1 MSYAT
6 RTDLEDRAGVDELEQ
21 RESMLPAG
29 AVAGALA
36 DADAE
41 IDSYLAARYSL
52 PLASVPSL
60 LKRVACVIAR
70 YNLLGEAASDRA
82 RADYEDAR
90 RLLVGLANGSVTLGL
105 SAATEVATAAGGV
118 AYESSDS
125 VFDAGTGF

>member
-1 MSYAT
+1 MAYAT
-6 RTDLEDRAGVDELEQ
+6 RADLEDRYGADELAQ

-41 IDSYLAARYSL
+41 IDSYLATRYTL

-60 LKRVACVIAR
+60 LKRLACAIAR

-90 RLLVGLANGSVTLGL
+90 RMLAGLANGSVTLGL
-105 SAATEVATAAGGV
+105 ATAVDGSPASGSV
-118 AYESSDS
+118 AYEVSDP
-125 VFDAGTGF
+125 VFDDAAGF

>member
-1 MSYAT
+1 MAYAT
-6 RTDLEDRAGVDELEQ
+6 RTDLEDRYGAEELEQ

-41 IDSYLAARYSL
+41 IDSYLATRYTL

-60 LKRVACVIAR
+60 LKRLACAIAR

-82 RADYEDAR
+82 RADYGDAR
-90 RLLVGLANGSVTLGL
+90 RMLAGLANGSVTLGL
-105 SAATEVATAAGGV
+105 ATAVEGAPTPGTI
-118 AYESSDS
+118 AIDTPDP
-125 VFDAGTGF
+125 VFDAATGF

>member
-1 MSYAT
+1 MAYAT
-6 RTDLEDRAGVDELEQ
+6 RADLEDRHGAEEMEQ

-41 IDSYLAARYSL
+41 IDSYLAARYPL
-52 PLASVPSL
+52 PLATVPAL
-60 LKRVACVIAR
+60 LTRIACAIAR
-70 YNLLGEAASDRA
+70 YNLLGEAASERA
-82 RADYEDAR
+82 RADVEDAR
-90 RLLVGLANGSVTLGL
+90 RQLARLANGSVTLGL
-105 SAATEVATAAGGV
+105 PAATEVATSAGGV